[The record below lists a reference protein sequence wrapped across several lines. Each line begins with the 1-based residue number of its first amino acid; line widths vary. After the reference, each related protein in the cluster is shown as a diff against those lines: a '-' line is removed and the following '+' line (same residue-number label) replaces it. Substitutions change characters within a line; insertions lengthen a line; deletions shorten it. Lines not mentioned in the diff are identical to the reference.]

1 MEVIKRTNLIL
12 NNNTLTTEDEAI
24 DIESKQYNDLLIIY
38 ELAMNQVKE
47 TLIQV
52 KDRINGI
59 YGYPLIESVSGRIKT
74 KTSIQNKLAK
84 KQLPNTY
91 ISLVDNIE
99 DIAGVRVVCPIE
111 EDIEAIVNIIKHLP
125 NINILQEK
133 DYIKNPKK
141 SGYKA
146 YHIIAETPITI
157 NQESVIIKL
166 EIQIRTVAM
175 DFWSNMEHDIR
186 YKTDKAISKKDSRK
200 LTLYAKS
207 LEKLQQKIVKLYR
220 TQRNDTMYYTM

>member
-1 MEVIKRTNLIL
+1 MIKRTTLVI

-38 ELAMNQVKE
+38 ELAMNQVKD
-47 TLIQV
+47 TLTQV
-52 KDRINGI
+52 KDRVNSI
-59 YGYPLIESVSGRIKT
+59 YGYPLVESISGRVKT
-74 KTSIQNKLAK
+74 KTSIQNKLIK
-84 KQLPNTY
+84 KKLPNTY
-91 ISLVDNIE
+91 VSLVDNIE
-99 DIAGVRVVCPIE
+99 DIAGIRIVCPIE
-111 EDIEAIVNIIKHLP
+111 EDIESIVSIIKHLP

-157 NQESVIIKL
+157 NQETVTIKV
-166 EIQIRTVAM
+166 EIQIRTTAM
-175 DFWSNMEHDIR
+175 DFWAEIEHDIR
-186 YKTDKAISKKDSRK
+186 YKTDKKISKKDSRK

-207 LEKLQQKIVKLYR
+207 LEKLQHKIVKLYR
-220 TQRNDTMYYTM
+220 KQENDAMYYTM